1 MLASFPGRGL
11 AWEWGYSSPICSVN
25 CTLLSVFLLTKV
37 RLFTLRILCS
47 FKQLPL
53 VVESEEDLNEV
64 RQDAVYQSWNF
75 SRPELSDSLLVWA
88 VLNFTAFCFT
98 CSEDGTVAETSILKT
113 CLHAEEIPAV
123 LQSVSAW
130 CSDYATWNTD
140 QQFIFFLSL
149 VSREVTVAGE
159 TQVSATQI

>member
-1 MLASFPGRGL
+1 MLASFPGWEL

-25 CTLLSVFLLTKV
+25 CTLSVNCKKVYSFSVFLLTKV

-98 CSEDGTVAETSILKT
+98 CSEDGTVAETSILKLLT
-113 CLHAEEIPAV
+113 GKSTLHWALRVNCGNHYIQNCFSFSFNTGI
-123 LQSVSAW
+123 LQKK
-130 CSDYATWNTD
+130 
-140 QQFIFFLSL
+140 
-149 VSREVTVAGE
+149 G
-159 TQVSATQI
+159 